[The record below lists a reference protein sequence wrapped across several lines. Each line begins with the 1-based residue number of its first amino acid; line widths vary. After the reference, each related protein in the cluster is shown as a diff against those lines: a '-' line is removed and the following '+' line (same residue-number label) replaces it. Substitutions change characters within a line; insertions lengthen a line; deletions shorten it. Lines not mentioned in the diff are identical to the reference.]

1 MRAGLVLCTGLPFLL
16 WRLENGR
23 RRLDKCNWLAGL
35 GLRPLD
41 GTLQTLASDA
51 GLPPVDPESRVAA
64 KAGSNRREP
73 EPPPC
78 HGCTCCSSYA
88 TRITTA
94 YDEIDRLRRE
104 IEAADGRRINT
115 VNNWTPRPRTGS

>member
-1 MRAGLVLCTGLPFLL
+1 MRAGLVLCTALPFLL

-23 RRLDKCNWLAGL
+23 RRLDKCTWLAGL

-64 KAGSNRREP
+64 KAGSVRREP

-78 HGCTCCSSYA
+78 HDCTCCARYSA
-88 TRITTA
+88 RLA
-94 YDEIDRLRRE
+94 AAHEEIDRLRRE
-104 IEAADGRRINT
+104 IEAGDARRINALT
-115 VNNWTPRPRTGS
+115 WPRPRPRT